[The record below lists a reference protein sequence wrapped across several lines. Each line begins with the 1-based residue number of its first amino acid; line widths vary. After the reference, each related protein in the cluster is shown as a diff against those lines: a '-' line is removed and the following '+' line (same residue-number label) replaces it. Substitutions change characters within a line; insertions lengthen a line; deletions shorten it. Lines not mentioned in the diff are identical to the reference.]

1 MKYLKER
8 KTVLSAKYSFYTPS
22 RRWRVT
28 NSKMRRERERERQTD
43 RQAETDC

>member
-28 NSKMRRERERERQTD
+28 NSKMRRERETDRRKPTARQTV
-43 RQAETDC
+43 